1 MCHKGCEGVVE
12 EINVTMNE
20 CSDECA
26 VCEWCDDACNAGDD
40 TTDMSSGDKNRIYNI
55 HFQ

>member
-12 EINVTMNE
+12 EINDTMNE

-26 VCEWCDDACNAGDD
+26 VCTWCDDASNAGDD